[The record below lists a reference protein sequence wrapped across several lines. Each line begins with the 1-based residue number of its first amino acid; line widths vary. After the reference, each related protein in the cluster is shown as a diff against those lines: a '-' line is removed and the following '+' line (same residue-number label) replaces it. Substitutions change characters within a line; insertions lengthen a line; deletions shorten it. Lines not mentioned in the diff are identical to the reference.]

1 MIKGKEIF
9 LIKAIKTLESG
20 EVLEVTKTFDHKD
33 FPHDSTKANFDML
46 EGFCLYREEFDG
58 GQPVMH
64 MNLYCVMNPEL
75 PFSVKTI
82 KPLFSGFFKKS
93 FKKNLLALEK
103 YCAEGKNKWDA
114 FMPIYF

>member
-1 MIKGKEIF
+1 M
-9 LIKAIKTLESG
+9 IKAIKTLENG
-20 EVLEVTKTFDHKD
+20 EVLEVTKTFDHEN
-33 FPHDSTKANFDML
+33 FPHDPTKANFEIL
-46 EGFCLYREEFDG
+46 EGYCLYRQEWDG
-58 GQPVMH
+58 GQPVMN

-93 FKKNLLALEK
+93 FKKNFLALER
-103 YCAEGKNKWDA
+103 YITEGKNVWDE